1 MTREEFKNF
10 TEKDLHEIASEIA
23 QNITI
28 RSYDNGSSVDTKR
41 STTKP
46 EAEIIS
52 NIAFAA
58 LYAYRWRDNGTV
70 DSILD
75 VAEMALD
82 QFFPEANGYDTIYLP
97 LKKAMGLF

>member
-1 MTREEFKNF
+1 MEFKEY
-10 TEKDLHEIASEIA
+10 TDDMLRKRAIDIAR
-23 QNITI
+23 NITI
-28 RSYDNGSSVDTKR
+28 RSYNECGSVDTKR

-58 LYAYRWRDNGTV
+58 LWAYRWRDDGNI

-75 VAEMALD
+75 VAEMTLD

-97 LKKAMGLF
+97 LKKVMEV

>member
-1 MTREEFKNF
+1 MTPKHTDKE
-10 TEKDLHEIASEIA
+10 LHKIANEIA

-28 RSYDNGSSVDTKR
+28 RSYDEGNSVDTKR

-58 LYAYRWRDNGTV
+58 LWAYRWRDNVNV

-75 VAEMALD
+75 VAEMTFD
-82 QFFPEANGYDTIYLP
+82 QFIPEGNGYDTIYLP
-97 LKKAMGLF
+97 LKKKMEV